1 MSYWNAPTRLEFI
14 KVSFI
19 LTDMNGKIEVTYK
32 LLCKNDVNK
41 TISIKELLANERIAK
56 LIRNEFAKGFRNID
70 LVADI
75 DVADI
80 FKIETIKELYKL
92 EVQKNDFAD
101 ILALAEEDA
110 LQRKL
115 FKKDC
120 NRIELVN
127 IETI

>member
-1 MSYWNAPTRLEFI
+1 
-14 KVSFI
+14 V
-19 LTDMNGKIEVTYK
+19 NGKIEVTYK

-41 TISIKELLANERIAK
+41 SINLKELLANERIAK
-56 LIRNEFAKGFRNID
+56 LIKNEFAKGFRNID
-70 LVADI
+70 LVVDNEANDG
-75 DVADI
+75 

-92 EVQKNDFAD
+92 EVEKDDFPD

-110 LQRKL
+110 SSRKL

-127 IETI
+127 IETIN

>member
-1 MSYWNAPTRLEFI
+1 
-14 KVSFI
+14 
-19 LTDMNGKIEVTYK
+19 MNGTIEVTYK

-41 TISIKELLANERIAK
+41 DIKINELLANEKIAK
-56 LIRNEFAKGFRNID
+56 LIKSEFAKGFRNID
-70 LVADI
+70 LVANSDTS
-75 DVADI
+75 DI
-80 FKIETIKELYKL
+80 FKIETVKEFYKL

-110 LQRKL
+110 ATRKL

>member
-1 MSYWNAPTRLEFI
+1 
-14 KVSFI
+14 
-19 LTDMNGKIEVTYK
+19 MNGTIEVTYK

-41 TISIKELLANERIAK
+41 EITIDALITNEKIAK
-56 LIRNEFAKGFRNID
+56 LIKSEFAKGFRNID
-70 LVADI
+70 LVANKE
-75 DVADI
+75 ANDI

-110 LQRKL
+110 SARKL

-127 IETI
+127 IETM

>member
-1 MSYWNAPTRLEFI
+1 MKEI
-14 KVSFI
+14 KV
-19 LTDMNGKIEVTYK
+19 NGKIEVTYK

-41 TISIKELLANERIAK
+41 EINLKELLANEKIVK
-56 LIRNEFAKGFRNID
+56 LIKSEFAKGFRNIN
-70 LVADI
+70 LVTNEECN
-75 DVADI
+75 DI
-80 FKIETIKELYKL
+80 FKIETVKELYKL

-110 LQRKL
+110 ASRKL